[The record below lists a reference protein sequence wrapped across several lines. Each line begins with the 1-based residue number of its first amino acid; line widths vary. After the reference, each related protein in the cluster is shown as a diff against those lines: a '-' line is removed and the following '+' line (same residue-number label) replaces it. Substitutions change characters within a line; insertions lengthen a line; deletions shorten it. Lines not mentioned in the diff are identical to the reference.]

1 MTSGKR
7 QFRSR
12 ILRLTIAPA
21 AIFALLAGL
30 FFIGLKSD
38 DPSIVP
44 SALVGKPVPQ
54 FELPPLEG
62 LGLPGVKS
70 SDLQGKVSLVNI
82 WASWC
87 GPCRLEHP
95 LLMELARRNDIFIA
109 GINYKDEPANARRF
123 LSSLGVPYKAVGVD
137 EKGRAA
143 IDWGVYG
150 VPETFVVDGKGTIQF
165 KWVGPISEEA
175 ARGRL
180 EDAIKAAQAEH
191 QARP

>member
-1 MTSGKR
+1 MTSGDR
-7 QFRSR
+7 QLRSR
-12 ILRLTIAPA
+12 IARLTMAPA
-21 AIFALLAGL
+21 AIFAVLAGL

-62 LGLPGVKS
+62 LDLPGLKS
-70 SDLQGKVSLVNI
+70 ADLQGGKVSLVNI

-95 LLMELARRNDIFIA
+95 VLMELAKRNDIFVA

-137 EKGRAA
+137 EKGRAS

-150 VPETFVVDGKGTIQF
+150 VPETFVVDGKGIIRF

-175 ARGRL
+175 ARSRL
-180 EDAIKAAQAEH
+180 EDAIKAAQSEH
-191 QARP
+191 P